1 MSRKLIL
8 TPEQIKYIKRVAKN
22 QNLMLMAEKIK
33 VDYQII
39 KRYCEKN
46 GIEYL
51 NLHWREG
58 ITLTP
63 KQKEL
68 ILHLA
73 YNTHD
78 NNSITIA
85 KELKLSKSSVDNYL
99 SYHFRK
105 QEEKFAKRK
114 YSEINWGSLK

>member
-105 QEEKFAKRK
+105 QEEKFTKRK

>member
-85 KELKLSKSSVDNYL
+85 KELDLSKSSVDNYL